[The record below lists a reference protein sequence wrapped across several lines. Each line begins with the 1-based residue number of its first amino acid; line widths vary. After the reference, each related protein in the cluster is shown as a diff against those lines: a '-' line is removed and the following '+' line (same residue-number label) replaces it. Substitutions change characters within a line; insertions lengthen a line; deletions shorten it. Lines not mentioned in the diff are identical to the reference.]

1 MHILRV
7 ALGWK
12 ELIKDWG
19 PMAMEASRAR
29 YLKEKRDAR
38 IDIKPSSVC
47 LKLKTITQ

>member
-29 YLKEKRDAR
+29 YLKEKKRCKD
-38 IDIKPSSVC
+38 
-47 LKLKTITQ
+47 